1 MSSNPASK
9 RDYKKEGQY
18 ESTPQQIANRSARN
32 KARREYEKLHGDLP
46 SNVDVDH
53 KTPMA
58 YGGTNAKSNVRAVP
72 ESQNSAWRKG
82 STGYKVKKV

>member
-9 RDYKKEGQY
+9 RNYKKEGLY
-18 ESTPQQIANRSARN
+18 EATPQQIANRSARN
-32 KARREYEKLHGDLP
+32 KARAEYEKAHGKLP

-58 YGGTNAKSNVRAVP
+58 NGGTTTPANIRAIP
-72 ESQNSAWRKG
+72 ESQNSSWRKG

>member
-9 RDYKKEGQY
+9 RDYKKEARY
-18 ESTPQQIANRSARN
+18 ESTPAQIAKRSARN
-32 KARREYEKLHGDLP
+32 QARREYEKAHGDLP

-58 YGGTNAKSNVRAVP
+58 AGGTNAKSNVRAIP
-72 ESQNSAWRKG
+72 ESQNSSWRKG
-82 STGYKVKKV
+82 STDYKVKKV

>member
-9 RDYKKEGQY
+9 RDYKKEGKY
-18 ESTPQQIANRSARN
+18 EATPEQIARRVERNR
-32 KARREYEKLHGDLP
+32 ARREYEKAHGPLP

-53 KTPMA
+53 TRPLST
-58 YGGTNAKSNVRAVP
+58 GGTNNKENLRAIP
-72 ESQNSAWRKG
+72 ESRNSAWRKG